1 MGAPEGEFVRALFAA
16 AVVLLMS
23 AQAQALCIINL
34 SPDTVAYSRGGPGPG
49 METFFTG
56 VVTPGQQICTK
67 ITPRMDGT
75 YPVSIYT
82 IANRGSCA
90 VVRGCLYET
99 LNEQILFYGRE
110 SSSCPTSFQD
120 NSCS

>member
-1 MGAPEGEFVRALFAA
+1 MRGLFVVIIAM
-16 AVVLLMS
+16 LLS
-23 AQAQALCIINL
+23 AQAHALCIINL
-34 SPDTVAYSRGGPGPG
+34 SPDTVVYSRGGPGPG

-56 VVTPGQQICTK
+56 GVAPGMQHCTK

-82 IANRGSCA
+82 ITQRASCS
-90 VVRGCLYET
+90 VVRGCFYET
-99 LNEQILFYGRE
+99 PNEQILFYGRG
-110 SSSCPTSFQD
+110 SSSCPTAFQD